1 MQGKREVNIRMDER
15 RAIHRRLSDNRLTSV
30 WMINQLRERGV
41 TTDKYELSSIFAGT
55 RHGPKVDKIIETA
68 TQIMDDYESKFVGK
82 G

>member
-1 MQGKREVNIRMDER
+1 MDER
-15 RAIHRRLSDNRLTSV
+15 RAIQRRLSDNRLTSV

-55 RHGPKVDKIIETA
+55 RNGPKVDKIIETA